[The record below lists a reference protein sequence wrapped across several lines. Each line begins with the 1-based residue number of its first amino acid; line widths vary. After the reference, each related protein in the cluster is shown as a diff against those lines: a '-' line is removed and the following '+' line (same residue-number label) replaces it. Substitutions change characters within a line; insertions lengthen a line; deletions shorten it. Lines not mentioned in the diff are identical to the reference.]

1 MADSAELIKLGNKAK
16 ESKKK
21 KDAGPNTIKTNG
33 VEINDLDNLKN
44 FKSDIENAYKRKIM
58 SIVKQKQI
66 LSSAAA
72 KHERLR
78 DEQTGIINNATE
90 EFKRLLEEERKRQLN
105 LVILEQNED
114 ELKGEYI

>member
-1 MADSAELIKLGNKAK
+1 MADSAELIKLGNKSK
-16 ESKKK
+16 ESKKTK
-21 KDAGPNTIKTNG
+21 AGPNTIKTNG
-33 VEINDLDNLKN
+33 VEINDQDNLKT
-44 FKSDIENAYKRKIM
+44 FKTDIENCYKRKIM
-58 SIVKQKQI
+58 SIVKQRQI

-78 DEQTGIINNATE
+78 DEQTGIMNKATE
-90 EFKRLLEEERKRQLN
+90 ELKRLLEEERKRQLN

>member
-21 KDAGPNTIKTNG
+21 RDAGPNTIKTNG
-33 VEINDLDNLKN
+33 VEINNLDNLTN

-72 KHERLR
+72 KHERQR
-78 DEQTGIINNATE
+78 DEQTEIMHRASE
-90 EFKRLLEEERKRQLN
+90 ELKRLLEAQSTRQQN
-105 LVILEQNED
+105 LAILEQNEE
-114 ELKGEYI
+114 ELKCEYI